1 MLFQPGYTYET
12 KNIVKTFLGTM
23 KADGFFEPV
32 SETEYGGYIKVA
44 GKKRPLHDCK
54 LIDGKYYDYSF
65 DVLGYTVTIHAHIE
79 DDGEIVGNAIVA
91 GKTPMPCP
99 GGIVKRTEKATG
111 SFFADYHWPNREQYN
126 WK

>member
-1 MLFQPGYTYET
+1 MLFEPGYTYET
-12 KNIVKTFLGTM
+12 KNIVKSFLGTM
-23 KADGFFEPV
+23 KADGFFDPV

-44 GKKRPLHDCK
+44 GKKRPLYDGR

-79 DDGEIVGNAIVA
+79 DDGEIIGNAVVA
-91 GKTPMPCP
+91 GKKPMPCP
-99 GGIVKRTEKATG
+99 GGIVRRENKQTREA
-111 SFFADYHWPNREQYN
+111 FADYHWPNREKYN

>member
-12 KNIVKTFLGTM
+12 KNVVKSFLGTM

-44 GKKRPLHDCK
+44 GKRRPLYDCK
-54 LIDGKYYDYSF
+54 LIDGKHYDYSF

-79 DDGEIVGNAIVA
+79 DNGEIVGDATVA
-91 GKTPMPCP
+91 GKKPMPCP

-111 SFFADYHWPNREQYN
+111 AVYDDYHWPSREKYN

>member
-1 MLFQPGYTYET
+1 MRFQPGFTYET
-12 KNIVKTFLGTM
+12 KNIVKSFLGTM

-32 SETEYGGYIKVA
+32 SETEYDGWIKVA
-44 GKKRPLHDCK
+44 GKRHPLHDCK

-79 DDGEIVGNAIVA
+79 PDGEIVGNAVVA
-91 GKTPMPCP
+91 GKKPMPCP
-99 GGIVKRTEKATG
+99 GGIVKRTDKATG
-111 SFFADYHWPNREQYN
+111 AVFADYCWPNREKYN

>member
-12 KNIVKTFLGTM
+12 KNIVKSFLGTM

-32 SETEYGGYIKVA
+32 SETEYGGWIKVA
-44 GKKRPLHDCK
+44 GKRHALHDCR

-79 DDGEIVGNAIVA
+79 EDGEIVGNAVVA
-91 GKTPMPCP
+91 GKKPMPCP
-99 GGIVKRTEKATG
+99 GGIVRRKDKQTGEVFEDYRWPKREKY
-111 SFFADYHWPNREQYN
+111 SWR
-126 WK
+126 